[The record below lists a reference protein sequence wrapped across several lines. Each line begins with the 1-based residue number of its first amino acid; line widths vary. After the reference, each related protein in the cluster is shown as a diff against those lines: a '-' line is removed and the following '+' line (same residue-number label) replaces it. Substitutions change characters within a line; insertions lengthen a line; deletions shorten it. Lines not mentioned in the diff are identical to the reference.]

1 MDEAAQRRALTII
14 HILGRGGASGDHTH
28 AMATGRSEAMS
39 HGVEPELVACQLHA
53 ARHAKR
59 LAQLGTRLREKPVQR
74 MPRAGH
80 GWAATVAA

>member
-1 MDEAAQRRALTII
+1 
-14 HILGRGGASGDHTH
+14 
-28 AMATGRSEAMS
+28 MS